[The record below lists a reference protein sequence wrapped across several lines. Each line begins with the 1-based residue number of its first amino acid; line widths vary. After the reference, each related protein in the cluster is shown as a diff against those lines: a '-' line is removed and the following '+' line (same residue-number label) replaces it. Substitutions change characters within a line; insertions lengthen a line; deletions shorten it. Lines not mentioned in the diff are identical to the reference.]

1 MEESEVF
8 DYILNQENL
17 YQTVP
22 ITVTEGYEWS
32 MYEHCKRTLM
42 YLNSRFESGDFGDRP
57 FNNIILDKINL
68 QHRAVDIDVVDVNI
82 YVDNPEEYYKS
93 FLTRK
98 YHEKWAREID
108 LGEFLNDMT
117 ETWTDYGGVIV
128 KNEYNGKPRVV
139 PFNTVAFVDQT
150 NMSKGPICEKHYFA
164 PDELMEYAGVWN
176 NLELTI
182 SLATQEHQQKEVQR
196 TNQTIQTPTQ
206 YIEVYELHGM
216 LPESYLDTENGDP
229 FKFIRQM
236 WVVAYYTD
244 EKGDKCGIT
253 LYSGKESKS
262 PYKTS
267 VRDKI
272 AGRALGRGGVEE
284 LFEQQLWVNY
294 SEIQQKEMLDQASK
308 IIYQTA
314 DPAFTTRNQT
324 RNAKQGQVFVYEDNK
339 PLSQINTNPVNVQLF
354 QNKVEMWDNRA
365 KTISASFDSISGE
378 MSKSGTPFRLGLM
391 QNQEAHS
398 LHLYRKEKLGM
409 FLQQIYRDWILPYFA
424 KEMSKGDTFLAEL
437 SLDELQAV
445 SEAVATQ
452 AHNEYVKEKLLNAD
466 IGDEEA
472 IMKLSEELT
481 PEKVAMA
488 SGVAKDNFIKGGN
501 KKFIQVFR
509 DEMKDLPLDIEVV
522 ITGESRNNA
531 FVAEKLSAI
540 FAQIAQNP
548 AVLQDPLMRQL
559 FNEILETSGVSPTQF
574 ATLIPKIA
582 DRTTPAPTEGQDPM
596 APAIPSALPQGI
608 TAQ

>member
-8 DYILNQENL
+8 DYILTQENL

-32 MYEHCKRTLM
+32 MFEHCKRTLM

-82 YVDNPEEYYKS
+82 FVDNPEEYYKS

-98 YHEKWAREID
+98 YHEKWARKYD
-108 LGEFLNDMT
+108 LGEFFNDMT

-150 NMSKGPICEKHYFA
+150 NMSKGPICEKHFFA
-164 PDELMEYAGVWN
+164 PDELMEYEGIWN
-176 NLELTI
+176 NLELAIT
-182 SLATQEHQQKEVQR
+182 LATKEHQEKEVER

-216 LPESYLDTENGDP
+216 LPENYLIPEGNP
-229 FKFIRQM
+229 FKFVRQM
-236 WVVAYYTD
+236 WVVAYYQD
-244 EKGDKCGIT
+244 EHGKKKGIV
-253 LYSGKESKS
+253 LYSGRESKS

-324 RNAKQGQVFVYEDNK
+324 RNAQQGQVFVHEDGK
-339 PLSQINTNPVNVQLF
+339 PLMQINTNPVNVQLF
-354 QNKVEMWDNRA
+354 QNKVEMWDARA
-365 KTISASFDSISGE
+365 KAISASFDSISGE
-378 MSKSGTPFRLGLM
+378 SAKSGTPFRLGLM

-398 LHLYRKEKLGM
+398 LHLYRKEKLGL
-409 FLQQIYRDWILPYFA
+409 FLQQIYRDWVLPYFA
-424 KEMSKGDTFLAEL
+424 KEMSKGDTFLSEL

-445 SEAVATQ
+445 AEAVETQ
-452 AHNEYVKEKLLNAD
+452 AHNKYIKDKILNANLE
-466 IGDEEA
+466 DEEE
-472 IMKLSEELT
+472 IIKLSKELD
-481 PEKVAMA
+481 PEKIAMA
-488 SGVAKDNFIKGGN
+488 SGTAKTNFLKGGN
-501 KKFIQVFR
+501 KKFIKVFQ

-582 DRTTPAPTEGQDPM
+582 ERPAPTQEVPQENPL
-596 APAIPSALPQGI
+596 SAMSSSLPQGI
-608 TAQ
+608 QVQ

>member
-8 DYILNQENL
+8 NYILNQENL
-17 YQTVP
+17 FQTVP
-22 ITVTEGYEWS
+22 ITVTEGYDWS

-42 YLNSRFESGDFGDRP
+42 YLNSRFESGEFGDKP

-68 QHRAVDIDVVDVNI
+68 QHRAVDIDVVDINI
-82 YVDNPEEYYKS
+82 FVDSAEEYYKS

-98 YHEKWAREID
+98 YHEKWARTIS
-108 LGEFLNDMT
+108 LGDFLNDMV

-128 KNEYNGKPRVV
+128 KNEYTGKPRVV
-139 PFNTVAFVDQT
+139 PFNTIAFVDQT
-150 NMSKGPICEKHYFA
+150 NMSKGPVCEKHFFT
-164 PDELMEYAGVWN
+164 PDELMEYQGKWD
-176 NLELTI
+176 NLELAIT
-182 SLATQEHQQKEVQR
+182 LATKEHQEIEVDR
-196 TNQTIQTPTQ
+196 SRKANKTPTQ

-216 LPESYLDTENGDP
+216 LPEAYLDPEKGSY

-236 WVVAYYTD
+236 WVVAFYKN

-253 LYSGKESKS
+253 LYSGKEHKA
-262 PYKTS
+262 PYKFS
-267 VRDKI
+267 VRDRI
-272 AGRALGRGGVEE
+272 PGRALGRGGVEE

-294 SEIQQKEMLDQASK
+294 NEVLQKDMLDQASK

-324 RNAKQGQVFVYEDNK
+324 RNMKQGQVLVYSEGK
-339 PLSQINTNPVNVQLF
+339 PLTQINTNPVAVQLF
-354 QNKVEMWDNRA
+354 ANKVEQWDSRA

-398 LHLYRKEKLGM
+398 LHLYRKEKLGL
-409 FLQQIYRDWILPYFA
+409 FLQTIYRDWVIPYFS

-445 SEAVATQ
+445 AEAVAVQ
-452 AHNEYVKEKLLNAD
+452 AHNKFIKEKLLKANV
-466 IGDEEA
+466 GDEDEIIA
-472 IMKLSEELT
+472 LSKELE
-481 PEKVAMA
+481 PEKVAEV
-488 SGVAKDNFIKGGN
+488 SKLAKSNFLTGGN
-501 KKFIQVFR
+501 KKFIEVFKE
-509 DEMKDLPLDIEVV
+509 EMRDLPLDIEVV

-582 DRTTPAPTEGQDPM
+582 VRPDTPERQEQPIGST
-596 APAIPSALPQGI
+596 INLPQEEV
-608 TAQ
+608 TA